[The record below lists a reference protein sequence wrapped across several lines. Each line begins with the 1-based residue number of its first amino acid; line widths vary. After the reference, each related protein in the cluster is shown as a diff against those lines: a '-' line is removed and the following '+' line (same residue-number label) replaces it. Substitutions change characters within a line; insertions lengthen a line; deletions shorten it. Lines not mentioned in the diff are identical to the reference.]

1 MTFEE
6 FTKKL
11 ATIQADEH
19 LTIDTTIDVKRK
31 IVGLKKLWDCSSSE
45 LEDIMQEYRKEYI
58 KKSSLIS
65 WVRAAKAERGTL
77 MHQRRS
83 GKEPYRNV
91 EPKARSHC

>member
-58 KKSSLIS
+58 KNQTEKVVTYNSSYKHKKSKNKYS
-65 WVRAAKAERGTL
+65 
-77 MHQRRS
+77 
-83 GKEPYRNV
+83 
-91 EPKARSHC
+91 ARKDWD